1 MLSFLDCK
9 KYRKRYKR
17 MNYVD
22 EAIVE
27 EETEDRCT
35 HSSLALNGRFNG
47 GLDGGE
53 EVRARG

>member
-1 MLSFLDCK
+1 
-9 KYRKRYKR
+9 